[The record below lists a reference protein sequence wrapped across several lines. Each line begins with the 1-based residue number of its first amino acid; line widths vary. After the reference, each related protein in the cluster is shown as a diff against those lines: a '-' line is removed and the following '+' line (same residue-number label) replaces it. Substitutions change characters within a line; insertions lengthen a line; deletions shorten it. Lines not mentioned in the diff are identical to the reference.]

1 MPQRISPVGSSPG
14 GERQALAAEPEPDAT
29 RGVELGE
36 AVEDGADR
44 AGDGGIGVEADL
56 AVALAPDQADR
67 QTPPQLAAGRLIAN
81 ATVEPGAQ
89 DVQLGLGHRALEP
102 QHQTIVEGGGMIDTI
117 GVADQGVG
125 HAAQV
130 EQSIPVG
137 VVAGKARDLEPEHD
151 PDVAKTDLRGQ
162 AGEATPVAGSGTRK
176 AEILVDHDHA

>member
-1 MPQRISPVGSSPG
+1 LR
-14 GERQALAAEPEPDAT
+14 
-29 RGVELGE
+29 
-36 AVEDGADR
+36 
-44 AGDGGIGVEADL
+44 
-56 AVALAPDQADR
+56 R
-67 QTPPQLAAGRLIAN
+67 QTTPQLAAGRLIAN

-130 EQSIPVG
+130 EQPIPVG